1 MNVVVLLPVLF
12 FVRFTSHSVSQCLW
26 SNIRILSRA
35 LNTQLYTQLSLD
47 VATCR
52 RAEPPLSQV
61 NWETHPTNTI
71 KETTLRRKF
80 YSPLSS
86 ETIISLSL
94 ILSLALAKAS
104 TVIFFRVSISWR
116 TWRDLT
122 RAWSGSEVGSTV
134 SEVKYQVE
142 RRTNLCEVVQ
152 LPRRPQPGKLLLLLS
167 HFRHYQYTML
177 TNRAHPL

>member
-134 SEVKYQVE
+134 SQVKYQVE
-142 RRTNLCEVVQ
+142 LRTNLREVWNCKITNKTLVG
-152 LPRRPQPGKLLLLLS
+152 PSPGWKWLLLFS
-167 HFRHYQYTML
+167 HLRHY
-177 TNRAHPL
+177 

>member
-1 MNVVVLLPVLF
+1 MLLFCCLLCSLLG
-12 FVRFTSHSVSQCLW
+12 SHHTQSQCLW
-26 SNIRILSRA
+26 SNIRILSWA
-35 LNTQLYTQLSLD
+35 LNTQLYTQLSQD

-134 SEVKYQVE
+134 SQVKYQVE
-142 RRTNLCEVVQ
+142 RRMNLCEVWSCTITEKA
-152 LPRRPQPGKLLLLLS
+152 PTGKVATTAFTYKTLL
-167 HFRHYQYTML
+167 RHYA
-177 TNRAHPL
+177 N

>member
-1 MNVVVLLPVLF
+1 MFYNIFVLLPVLI
-12 FVRFTSHSVSQCLW
+12 FVRFTSHSVSLCLW

-134 SEVKYQVE
+134 SQVKYQVE
-142 RRTNLCEVVQ
+142 LRTNLREVWNCKITNKTLVG
-152 LPRRPQPGKLLLLLS
+152 PSPGWKWLLLFS
-167 HFRHYQYTML
+167 HLRHY
-177 TNRAHPL
+177 

>member
-1 MNVVVLLPVLF
+1 MLSFCCSLLGSPH
-12 FVRFTSHSVSQCLW
+12 TQCLCASSW

-71 KETTLRRKF
+71 KETALRRKF

-116 TWRDLT
+116 TWKDLT

-134 SEVKYQVE
+134 SQVKYQVE
-142 RRTNLCEVVQ
+142 LETNLREVWKCTFTEKAPTP
-152 LPRRPQPGKLLLLLS
+152 LGPSPGWKWLLLLS
-167 HFRHYQYTML
+167 HLKH
-177 TNRAHPL
+177 

>member
-1 MNVVVLLPVLF
+1 M
-12 FVRFTSHSVSQCLW
+12 
-26 SNIRILSRA
+26 A

-122 RAWSGSEVGSTV
+122 RAWSGSEIGSTV
-134 SEVKYQVE
+134 SQVKYQVE
-142 RRTNLCEVVQ
+142 RRTNLCEVWSCTITEKA
-152 LPRRPQPGKLLLLLS
+152 PTGKAATTAFTFKTLL
-167 HFRHYQYTML
+167 RHY
-177 TNRAHPL
+177 AS